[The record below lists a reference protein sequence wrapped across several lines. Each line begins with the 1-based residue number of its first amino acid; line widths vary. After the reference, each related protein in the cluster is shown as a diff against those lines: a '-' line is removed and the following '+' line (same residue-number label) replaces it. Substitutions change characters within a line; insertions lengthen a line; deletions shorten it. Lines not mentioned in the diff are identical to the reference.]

1 MLIIRA
7 KIALTAGNLH
17 YLMTYRRFLDNG
29 AMTTSKRRNL
39 SFFPTVLC
47 KKELL

>member
-7 KIALTAGNLH
+7 KITLTAGNLH
-17 YLMTYRRFLDNG
+17 YLMTYRFLDNG

-39 SFFPTVLC
+39 SFFSTVLC
-47 KKELL
+47 

>member
-7 KIALTAGNLH
+7 KIALTADNLH
-17 YLMTYRRFLDNG
+17 YLTYRFLDNG

-39 SFFPTVLC
+39 SFFSTVLC
-47 KKELL
+47 